1 MVIPRHHIVMGINLL
16 SPSIYSVPVIRAVYS
31 CVIIASTR
39 CSFLEMRH
47 SVSGEGVDLSI
58 LRSSIGYGVVGLRL
72 KFVRFKLE
80 RNIFQLIRAIR
91 FLILS
96 WSVRIFSIIL
106 EEKSPRK
113 EIWKGRKD
121 KFIIVPINVSILN
134 RHSSRI
140 YTDLI
145 IHPIIISN
153 NRSSACKICKFVNL
167 QIP

>member
-47 SVSGEGVDLSI
+47 SVSIS
-58 LRSSIGYGVVGLRL
+58 RSFDPRSEDRVVGLRL

-80 RNIFQLIRAIR
+80 RNIFQLIHAIR

-145 IHPIIISN
+145 IHRSSN
-153 NRSSACKICKFVNL
+153 NYF
-167 QIP
+167 

>member
-58 LRSSIGYGVVGLRL
+58 LDRLRVVGLRL

-80 RNIFQLIRAIR
+80 RNIFQLIRATISD
-91 FLILS
+91 LILI
-96 WSVRIFSIIL
+96 RAHIFNN
-106 EEKSPRK
+106 PRREITSKRNLKGK
-113 EIWKGRKD
+113 EG
-121 KFIIVPINVSILN
+121 
-134 RHSSRI
+134 
-140 YTDLI
+140 
-145 IHPIIISN
+145 
-153 NRSSACKICKFVNL
+153 
-167 QIP
+167 

>member
-80 RNIFQLIRAIR
+80 RNIFQLIRATISD
-91 FLILS
+91 LILI
-96 WSVRIFSIIL
+96 RAHIFNN
-106 EEKSPRK
+106 PRREITSKRNLKGK
-113 EIWKGRKD
+113 EG
-121 KFIIVPINVSILN
+121 
-134 RHSSRI
+134 
-140 YTDLI
+140 
-145 IHPIIISN
+145 
-153 NRSSACKICKFVNL
+153 
-167 QIP
+167 